1 MNFALN
7 ARQPTPDDRDYVYE
21 NIRTASYSTNNMCD
35 YRDQLMPVRNQGA
48 QGTCYAQTAACVKE
62 WQEKNTMT
70 NDSYFSPQFIYNNR
84 DYWNNDKQDGEDAN
98 EDYGMQGRD
107 VMKIL
112 KHCGVCK
119 ETVYPY
125 GTIEQACD
133 IDPAIIE
140 SAKENNIKGYAKVNT
155 LDGLKK
161 SLMDNGPCLI
171 AFPVYNYTA
180 QLWIKGEEDA
190 FLGGHAMT
198 VVGYDT
204 NNFII
209 RNSWGDEWGDK
220 GYAYYKF
227 DDWGAH
233 WECWTTIDDLTN
245 NFKKDENV
253 NDVARDIVDEIMNDA
268 LQNVSDEVVDAD
280 EDADV
285 DEVVDIDEDADVDEV
300 ADVDDEVADEVT
312 DVDEVEV
319 EVKSASNS
327 RCFKLLKSLGFI

>member
-7 ARQPTPDDRDYVYE
+7 ARQPTQDDRDYVYE
-21 NIRTASYSTNNMCD
+21 NIRTASYSTNNLCD
-35 YRDQLMPVRNQGA
+35 YRDQLLPVRNQGA

-62 WQEKNTMT
+62 WQEKN
-70 NDSYFSPQFIYNNR
+70 DSYFSPQFIYNNR
-84 DYWNNDKQDGEDAN
+84 DYWNNGKQDGEDVN

-125 GTIEQACD
+125 GTIEQASE
-133 IDPAIIE
+133 IDSSIVE
-140 SAKENNIKGYAKVNT
+140 SAKENNIKGYAKINT

-180 QLWIKGEEDA
+180 QLWIKGEEDT

-209 RNSWGDEWGDK
+209 RNSWGDQWGDK

-233 WECWTTIDDLTN
+233 WECWTTIDNLTN
-245 NFKKDENV
+245 NLKNDEKI
-253 NDVARDIVDEIMNDA
+253 NDVAREIVDEIINDA
-268 LQNVSDEVVDAD
+268 LQNIVDEEVVN
-280 EDADV
+280 E
-285 DEVVDIDEDADVDEV
+285 EVVNEEV
-300 ADVDDEVADEVT
+300 VNEEVVNEEV
-312 DVDEVEV
+312 VEVEV
-319 EVKSASNS
+319 EVERASNS
-327 RCFKLLKSLGFI
+327 RCFKLLKSLGII